1 MTSTP
6 EIDVTFDVAL
16 NMARQSL
23 YRFAALSLL
32 DPRAGSW
39 DQLDRLRGDPLL
51 CQAAELVRSLGAAKP
66 EALGLGERPIA
77 DLNPAVVLAA
87 LPPTQ
92 DGLNA
97 EYEETFGLLVSK
109 AAPPYETEYIHG
121 KYTFQRSQSLGDI
134 GGFYRA
140 FGMQPSTR
148 LPERHDHVVLELE
161 FMACLLDLE
170 RRAAEVDT
178 ESDVERRDERM
189 DVCRDAQTRFL
200 EEHLVWWIPA
210 FTRLLLREKNGGFY
224 DAAVVFLA
232 ALITADRSL
241 LGIESS
247 KEMAQP
253 ITAEGPEDC
262 EGCALST

>member
-1 MTSTP
+1 MASIS
-6 EIDVTFDVAL
+6 EIDNTFDVAL
-16 NMARQSL
+16 NLARQSL

-39 DQLDRLRGDPLL
+39 EQLDRLRGDPLPG
-51 CQAAELVRSLGAAKP
+51 QAAELVRGLDAAKP
-66 EALGLGERPIA
+66 ETLGLGERPIA
-77 DLNPAVVLAA
+77 DLNPASVLSV
-87 LPPTQ
+87 LPLTQ

-97 EYEETFGLLVSK
+97 QYEETFGLLVSK
-109 AAPPYETEYIHG
+109 ACPPYETEYIHG
-121 KYTFQRSQSLGDI
+121 KYTFQRSQALGDI

-140 FGMQPSTR
+140 FGMQPSAN
-148 LPERHDHVVLELE
+148 LPERHDHIVLELE

-170 RRAAEVDT
+170 RRAAEAETDA
-178 ESDVERRDERM
+178 ERRDERM
-189 DVCRDAQTRFL
+189 DVCRGAQARFL
-200 EEHLVWWIPA
+200 EEHLVWWVPA
-210 FTRLLLREKNGGFY
+210 FTRVLLREKIGGFY
-224 DAAVVFLA
+224 DAAALFLA

-253 ITAEGPEDC
+253 IAADGPEDC